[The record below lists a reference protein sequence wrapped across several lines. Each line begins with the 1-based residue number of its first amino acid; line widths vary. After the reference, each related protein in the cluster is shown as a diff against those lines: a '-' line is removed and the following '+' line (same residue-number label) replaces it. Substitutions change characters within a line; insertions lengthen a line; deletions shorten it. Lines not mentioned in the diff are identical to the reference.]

1 MDFPRKK
8 CPKEYLIELNT
19 ISALLH
25 KKIRYTVPIVSVTWL
40 VVDYTAKEACKV
52 DTYFFLFSVMGKRL
66 FVGNLPYRVTAE
78 QLREIFSQNGEVVD
92 VFIPLDRE
100 TRRPRGFA
108 LVEMSTDEEA
118 AAAITAHNGITE
130 VTDDRGARVIT
141 VNEARPKEERPAG
154 GGFGG
159 GRPPRR
165 EGGFNGGGNSGGDS
179 GNRW

>member
-1 MDFPRKK
+1 
-8 CPKEYLIELNT
+8 
-19 ISALLH
+19 
-25 KKIRYTVPIVSVTWL
+25 
-40 VVDYTAKEACKV
+40 
-52 DTYFFLFSVMGKRL
+52 MGKRL
-66 FVGNLPYRVTAE
+66 FVGNLPYRVTAD

-118 AAAITAHNGITE
+118 TAAIAAHNGVTE
-130 VTDDRGARVIT
+130 VADDRGARVIT

-165 EGGFNGGGNSGGDS
+165 EGGYNGGGNGGGDS

>member
-1 MDFPRKK
+1 VFTKWFSAEWRFQTIIIFFP
-8 CPKEYLIELNT
+8 
-19 ISALLH
+19 
-25 KKIRYTVPIVSVTWL
+25 
-40 VVDYTAKEACKV
+40 
-52 DTYFFLFSVMGKRL
+52 FSVMGKRL
-66 FVGNLPYRVTAE
+66 FVGNLPYRVTSD
-78 QLREIFSQNGEVVD
+78 QLNEIFSQNGTVVD

-118 AAAITAHNGITE
+118 NAAIAAHNGVTE
-130 VTDDRGARVIT
+130 IADDRGPRVIT

-159 GRPPRR
+159 GSRPPRR
-165 EGGFNGGGNSGGDS
+165 EGGFGGGGNGGGGG

>member
-1 MDFPRKK
+1 
-8 CPKEYLIELNT
+8 
-19 ISALLH
+19 
-25 KKIRYTVPIVSVTWL
+25 
-40 VVDYTAKEACKV
+40 
-52 DTYFFLFSVMGKRL
+52 MGKRL
-66 FVGNLPYRVTAE
+66 FVGNLPYRVSAD
-78 QLREIFSQNGEVVD
+78 QLNEIFSSNGTVVD

-118 AAAITAHNGITE
+118 AAAIEAHNGKTE
-130 VTDDRGARVIT
+130 VSDDRGARIIT

-159 GRPPRR
+159 GNRAPRDA
-165 EGGFNGGGNSGGDS
+165 GYNGGGNGG

>member
-1 MDFPRKK
+1 MNDVLKHGNNF
-8 CPKEYLIELNT
+8 
-19 ISALLH
+19 SSLLYQ
-25 KKIRYTVPIVSVTWL
+25 KLSYTVSIVSVMSL
-40 VVDYTAKEACKV
+40 VVVFREEAYRV

-118 AAAITAHNGITE
+118 NAAIAAHNGVTE
-130 VTDDRGARVIT
+130 IADDRGPRIIT

-154 GGFGG
+154 GGY
-159 GRPPRR
+159 
-165 EGGFNGGGNSGGDS
+165 NGGGNRDNGGG

>member
-1 MDFPRKK
+1 
-8 CPKEYLIELNT
+8 
-19 ISALLH
+19 
-25 KKIRYTVPIVSVTWL
+25 
-40 VVDYTAKEACKV
+40 
-52 DTYFFLFSVMGKRL
+52 MGKRL
-66 FVGNLPYRVTAE
+66 FVGNLPYRVSAD

-118 AAAITAHNGITE
+118 NAAIAAHNGVTE
-130 VTDDRGARVIT
+130 ISDDRGPRVIT

-159 GRPPRR
+159 GSR
-165 EGGFNGGGNSGGDS
+165 GGNGGGGNRDS

>member
-1 MDFPRKK
+1 MRFFFTFGKGILYCAHRQ
-8 CPKEYLIELNT
+8 CY
-19 ISALLH
+19 
-25 KKIRYTVPIVSVTWL
+25 VVSSGF
-40 VVDYTAKEACKV
+40 TAKRRTRV
-52 DTYFFLFSVMGKRL
+52 DTYFFPFSVMGKRL
-66 FVGNLPYRVTAE
+66 FVGNLPYRVTAD

-118 AAAITAHNGITE
+118 NAAIAAHNGVTE
-130 VTDDRGARVIT
+130 IADDRGPRVIT

-154 GGFGG
+154 GGY
-159 GRPPRR
+159 
-165 EGGFNGGGNSGGDS
+165 NGGGNRDNGGG

>member
-1 MDFPRKK
+1 
-8 CPKEYLIELNT
+8 
-19 ISALLH
+19 
-25 KKIRYTVPIVSVTWL
+25 
-40 VVDYTAKEACKV
+40 
-52 DTYFFLFSVMGKRL
+52 MGKRL
-66 FVGNLPYRVTAE
+66 FVGNLPYRVTAD

-118 AAAITAHNGITE
+118 NAAIAAHNGVTE
-130 VTDDRGARVIT
+130 ISDDRGPRVIT

-154 GGFGG
+154 GGGG
-159 GRPPRR
+159 RR
-165 EGGFNGGGNSGGDS
+165 EGGYNGGGNGGGGNRDS

>member
-1 MDFPRKK
+1 M
-8 CPKEYLIELNT
+8 
-19 ISALLH
+19 
-25 KKIRYTVPIVSVTWL
+25 PIVSVTWL
-40 VVDYTAKEACKV
+40 VVDYTAKRRCKV

-66 FVGNLPYRVTAE
+66 FVGNLPYRVTAD

-118 AAAITAHNGITE
+118 TAAIAAHNGVTE
-130 VTDDRGARVIT
+130 VADDRGARVIT

-165 EGGFNGGGNSGGDS
+165 EGGYNGGGNGGGDS